1 MRAAS
6 FETKAEIAR
15 RKRKVSSWSML
26 RERAG
31 AVPTQIRSNGTKM
44 RKVAAAASPEI
55 RTEASGLP
63 DERRTC

>member
-6 FETKAEIAR
+6 FETKTEIAR

-26 RERAG
+26 REGAG
-31 AVPTQIRSNGTKM
+31 AVPRQIRSNGAKI
-44 RKVAAAASPEI
+44 RKVPPAARPEI

-63 DERRTC
+63 DARRTC